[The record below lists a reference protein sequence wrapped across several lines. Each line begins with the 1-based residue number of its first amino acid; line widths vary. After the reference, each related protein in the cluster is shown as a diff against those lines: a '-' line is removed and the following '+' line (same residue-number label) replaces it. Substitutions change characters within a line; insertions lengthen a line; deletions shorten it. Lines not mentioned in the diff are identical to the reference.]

1 MPKLLFFDIDNTILD
16 EKTQTIPKE
25 VRDAL
30 NQAKQN
36 GHFLFIN
43 TGRTKA
49 ALNSQMTS
57 LGMDGYVCG
66 CGGYL
71 EFQGKILKKTP
82 LSRPL
87 CMKIKNLLNQ
97 CHLSAVLEGTEATY
111 FDKKNENVIVQE
123 YQQRLQ
129 KDHLTIKNWDD
140 PDLQFDKLTVF
151 LNPESDFNTFK
162 EQLQENLHFIKR
174 SEIFYELIPKHI
186 SKATGIA
193 YFIDYFNLSI
203 LDAYA
208 FGDSTNDLAM
218 LNYVKHSIGM
228 KNGDPEVLDCVEYIT
243 DTVDNNGIRKALIHY
258 GLI

>member
-25 VRDAL
+25 VHEAL

-71 EFQGKILKKTP
+71 EFQGKVLQKTP
-82 LSRPL
+82 LSPAL
-87 CMKIKNLLNQ
+87 CMKIRTLLNQ
-97 CHLSAVLEGTEATY
+97 CHLSSVLEGTNATY
-111 FDKKNENVIVQE
+111 FDDNNVNKMVQA
-123 YQQRLQ
+123 YKQRLQ
-129 KDHLTIKNWDD
+129 EDHLTIKNWDD
-140 PDLQFDKLTVF
+140 PNLQFDKLTVF
-151 LNPESDFNTFK
+151 LNPESDFETFK
-162 EQLQENLHFIKR
+162 SQLQDDLHFIKR
-174 SEIFYELIPKHI
+174 SDVFYELTPKHI

-193 YFIDYFNLSI
+193 YFIDYFHLSI

-218 LNYVKHSIGM
+218 LNYVKHSVGM
-228 KNGDPEVLDCVEYIT
+228 KNGDPEVLEIVEYIT
-243 DTVDNNGIRKALIHY
+243 DTVDHDGIRKALIHY